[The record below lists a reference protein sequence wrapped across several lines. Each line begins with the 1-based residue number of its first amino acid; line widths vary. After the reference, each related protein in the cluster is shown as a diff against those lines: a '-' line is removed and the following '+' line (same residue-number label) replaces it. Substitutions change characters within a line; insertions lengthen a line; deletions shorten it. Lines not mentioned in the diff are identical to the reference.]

1 MMTIALEDDDDDT
14 CAEFE
19 LDHECVRQS
28 HMARVAVDDRQSSHN
43 IHTYTYMRTY
53 VCIGI
58 ICTYIRYKTM

>member
-43 IHTYTYMRTY
+43 IHIHTCVHMY
-53 VCIGI
+53 V
-58 ICTYIRYKTM
+58 